1 MIKRM
6 NNSSPEFYGYM
17 GKIFGSRKVQKETS
31 DRFYDDDG
39 KEWIL
44 HIDKKSVSAVVSVK
58 DNIIKNVY
66 AEDAF
71 ALMEILRGIYT
82 EIYNGLVPIS
92 YKEIYVGAGYKIVE
106 EKKNFLE
113 IKGGKEVEEN
123 R

>member
-6 NNSSPEFYGYM
+6 NNSSPAFYVYM

-44 HIDKKSVSAVVSVK
+44 HIDKKSVTAVVSVK

-66 AEDAF
+66 AEDTF
-71 ALMEILRGIYT
+71 ALMEILR
-82 EIYNGLVPIS
+82 EIYREICKGLVPIS
-92 YKEIYVGAGYKIVE
+92 YKDIYGSWLQ
-106 EKKNFLE
+106 NR
-113 IKGGKEVEEN
+113 GGKEEFLGD
-123 R
+123 